1 MDGGAHFLQHPRRQ
15 HAGVARRVAGLGAVA
30 GAAAAAVVV
39 NLSPTD
45 LQLSAAESAGF
56 STFTQVSAADATT
69 PVNKAS
75 TLTRA
80 AGAISGKLLLPAYS
94 VTMMS

>member
-1 MDGGAHFLQHPRRQ
+1 
-15 HAGVARRVAGLGAVA
+15 
-30 GAAAAAVVV
+30 
-39 NLSPTD
+39 
-45 LQLSAAESAGF
+45 
-56 STFTQVSAADATT
+56 
-69 PVNKAS
+69 VNKAS